1 MSTKSPYHRWI
12 WVIALALM
20 VKAGMMAFFVTPPAD
35 IPDESGHYAY
45 ANDIANGVFFPILG
59 KAEIPNNLW
68 HNTAAKST
76 APEAEH
82 HRENYIAQHPP
93 LYYAVA
99 AVPLAMGKALQADKP
114 LLARLTRLVSAV
126 SLGLLVVAIFHLQI
140 AAGLSARWSLVVAP
154 WIAFVP
160 MVSHLSSGITND
172 VFLFLVC
179 AVATL
184 YLVRYLQTGDLR
196 SAYACAFWL
205 AAAGA
210 TKMTAWILVAGGL
223 GILLFELR
231 GPVLFWIRHAAG
243 LSLVALAT
251 VVWWVLR
258 NIHYHG
264 DALKISVVQKSVN
277 AQITR
282 STFLTE
288 QPLVDW
294 LFHHFYGLIG
304 FSGYCQNA
312 QLAHLCHGAR
322 LTRIEGFP
330 TAFFA
335 YTVMAIAVLIALH
348 SIWPRERPNVTAAAD
363 SRSLADWLGQLPG
376 LSTTLRTP
384 IKLVLT
390 LLGLLVLAAAAG
402 SLQRTPDT
410 VGLLALLSVSVLL
423 ALPLFAAPSLL
434 QPSAPADR
442 MVFYA
447 GVLMAASV
455 LLIFNQAHKAYIITG
470 MLKGV
475 QGRYLYPFLP
485 LMVAAWAY
493 VLSRWTPLHR
503 LLLPVTLVLLV
514 NETSAYLEQLIPF
527 FLLVR
532 I

>member
-1 MSTKSPYHRWI
+1 MNPKSLYQRWI

-68 HNTAAKST
+68 RNASATAVDT
-76 APEAEH
+76 

-93 LYYAVA
+93 LYYTVA
-99 AVPLAMGKALQADKP
+99 AIPLAVGKALKADKP

-184 YLVRYLQTGDLR
+184 YLVRYLQTGALQC
-196 SAYACAFWL
+196 AYACAFWL
-205 AAAGA
+205 AAAGT

-231 GPVLFWIRHAAG
+231 GPALRWLRHAAG
-243 LSLVALAT
+243 LSVVALST

-277 AQITR
+277 AQVSR

-304 FSGYCQNA
+304 FSGYCQNER
-312 QLAHLCHGAR
+312 LAHLCHGAR

-335 YTVMAIAVLIALH
+335 YTVIAIALLIVLH
-348 SIWPRERPNVTAAAD
+348 SAWPRERLNVPAAAGP
-363 SRSLADWLGQLPG
+363 RSLANWLGQLLG
-376 LSTTLRTP
+376 LNTTLRTP
-384 IKLVLT
+384 IKLLLT
-390 LLGLLVLAAAAG
+390 LLGVLVFAAAAW

-410 VGLLALLSVSVLL
+410 VGLLALLSVSLLL
-423 ALPLFAAPSLL
+423 ALPLLGTPSLL

-447 GVLMAASV
+447 GVLMAAAV
-455 LLIFNQAHKAYIITG
+455 LLIFNQAHKAYLITG

-485 LMVAAWAY
+485 LMMAAWAY
-493 VLSRWTPLHR
+493 VLSRWTPLHK
-503 LLLPVTLVLLV
+503 LLLPVTLILLV
-514 NETSAYLEQLIPF
+514 NETTAYLEQLIPF